1 MTSKSSIINL
11 GQEANLKRKK
21 KRDLNSAITL
31 FFLNLRCLFFNM
43 RTRDMMQADTYK
55 GIQLTAGGC
64 EIMTVNLISEQV
76 GPVLKSW

>member
-1 MTSKSSIINL
+1 
-11 GQEANLKRKK
+11 
-21 KRDLNSAITL
+21 
-31 FFLNLRCLFFNM
+31 
-43 RTRDMMQADTYK
+43 MMQAYTYK